1 MSAYFTE
8 IFTIL
13 SPLVSTRVYPV
24 TFPQAPA
31 VPVWPAI
38 RYTPTGGQ
46 VQNTSCGD
54 ADSPDISIQI
64 DVVATTFAAVI
75 TLTESVK
82 TAFNTFSVPAV
93 LDNYPIFEYDAETK
107 THRAILQY
115 TLAGSSTTF

>member
-8 IFTIL
+8 IFTAL
-13 SPLVSTRVYPV
+13 GPLVANRVYPV

-38 RYTPTGGQ
+38 RYTPIGGTMQ
-46 VQNTSCGD
+46 STSCGD
-54 ADSPDISIQI
+54 ANDPDISIQI
-64 DVVATTFAAVI
+64 DVVATTFSAVI

-93 LDNYPIFEYDAETK
+93 LENFQIFDYDAETK

-115 TLAGSSTTF
+115 TIAGSSA

>member
-1 MSAYFTE
+1 LSAYFSE

-13 SPLVSTRVYPV
+13 SPLVSNRVYPV

-38 RYTPTGGQ
+38 RYTPTGGA
-46 VQNTSCGD
+46 VQFTSCGD
-54 ADSPDISIQI
+54 ANDPDISIQI
-64 DVVATTFAAVI
+64 DVVATTFGAAI

-93 LDNYPIFEYDAETK
+93 LDAYPIFDYDYETK

-115 TLAGSSTTF
+115 TIAGSSV